1 MQHIPNRRGPEIHMT
16 QNVMFFSDVLPFSPL
31 CELTITCVPS
41 MNNSFTIYYLTS
53 VNIKRPLVTR
63 GYSFDFENERLIEPF
78 YVFPQDI
85 LKLSPFIPF
94 L

>member
-1 MQHIPNRRGPEIHMT
+1 
-16 QNVMFFSDVLPFSPL
+16 
-31 CELTITCVPS
+31 
-41 MNNSFTIYYLTS
+41 MNNSFIIYYLTS

-85 LKLSPFIPF
+85 LKLSPFIP
-94 L
+94 LL